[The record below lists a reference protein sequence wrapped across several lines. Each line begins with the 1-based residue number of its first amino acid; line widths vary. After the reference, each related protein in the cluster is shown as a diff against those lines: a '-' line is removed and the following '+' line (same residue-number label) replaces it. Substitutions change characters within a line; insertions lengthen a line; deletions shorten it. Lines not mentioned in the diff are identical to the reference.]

1 LHVRRNTDK
10 GSVASTGGLALR
22 DAELRERC
30 RARGLRVTGQRLAVY
45 RALAADP
52 SHPTVDA
59 VYASLQSQMPSLSRA
74 TVYRILESLEREK
87 LIRRVSTTAGGTRFD
102 ANLAPHQHL
111 VCRVCGKIADFSA
124 PWLARRAVDAV
135 PGFVVEDLD
144 IRIVGRCRGCRDA
157 SVKSQPATRSR
168 RDKNPKRR
176 T

>member
-1 LHVRRNTDK
+1 MRINTDN
-10 GSVASTGGLALR
+10 GSEPRTEGVALR
-22 DAELRERC
+22 DAEFRARC
-30 RARGLRVTGQRLAVY
+30 RASGLRVTGQRLAVY

-52 SHPTVDA
+52 SHPTVDV

-135 PGFVVEDLD
+135 PGFVVEELD
-144 IRIVGRCRGCRDA
+144 IRIVGRCTGCRET
-157 SVKSQPATRSR
+157 SVRRHPEPSR
-168 RDKNPKRR
+168 TSGKNPKRR

>member
-1 LHVRRNTDK
+1 MRINTDN
-10 GSVASTGGLALR
+10 GSEPRTEGVALR
-22 DAELRERC
+22 DAEFRARC
-30 RARGLRVTGQRLAVY
+30 RASGLRVTGQRLAVY

-111 VCRVCGKIADFSA
+111 VCRVCGRIADFSA
-124 PWLARRAVDAV
+124 PWLARRAVHAV

-144 IRIVGRCRGCRDA
+144 IRIVGRCTGCRET
-157 SVKSQPATRSR
+157 SVRRHPKPSRTRG
-168 RDKNPKRR
+168 KNPKRR

>member
-1 LHVRRNTDK
+1 MRSNPDNGSGPRREA
-10 GSVASTGGLALR
+10 VALR

-30 RARGLRVTGQRLAVY
+30 RASGLRVTGQRLAVY
-45 RALAADP
+45 RVLAADP
-52 SHPTVDA
+52 SHPTAEA
-59 VYASLQSQMPSLSRA
+59 VYASLQPQMPSLSRA

-111 VCRVCGKIADFSA
+111 VCRVCGRIADFSA
-124 PWLARRAVDAV
+124 PWLARRAVAAV

-144 IRIVGRCRGCRDA
+144 IRIVGRCSGCRDA
-157 SVKSQPATRSR
+157 SVKAHPATST
-168 RDKNPKRR
+168 RDKNPQRR